1 MSLILPS
8 VNPPDPTPM
17 VDEPVPLARTTLD
30 TRSII
35 LQAGL
40 ELILKQ
46 GYHATGLNEL
56 LRSIGVPKG
65 SFYHYFASKEVF
77 AREVLLHYE
86 QQKILEIE
94 KHLGNKQVSPLNR
107 FRLSIVNG
115 MKYIETSNFEGG
127 CLIGSLAQEMSSQ
140 SAVLAQTLAEIWQRW
155 QDRHLACATE
165 AQQLGELGAGI
176 NLTHWVE
183 SYAIQLQGA
192 IMDAKM
198 CRSLKP
204 FRLMNWLFFVQLAQP
219 AHLLSLEEEAFLALT

>member
-8 VNPPDPTPM
+8 VNPLEPIPM
-17 VDEPVPLARTTLD
+17 VDEPVPLPHAATD

-65 SFYHYFASKEVF
+65 SFYHYFSSKEMF
-77 AREVLLHYE
+77 AREVLLRYE
-86 QQKILEIE
+86 QQKISEIE
-94 KHLGNKQVSPLNR
+94 KQLSNTQVSPLNR
-107 FRLSIVNG
+107 FRLSIIGG
-115 MKYIETSNFEGG
+115 MKYIEAANFEGG
-127 CLIGSLAQEMSSQ
+127 CLIGSLAQEMSSH